1 MLIEWHNKCKL
12 KLRIHLIR
20 QQVVDDNAAQK
31 RRRTMLKKITATG
44 MMLLA
49 SLLITSFASAVP
61 YNYTDWTAAN
71 VNGGTASGIITLPD
85 FSTVTVNLN
94 AVYVS
99 GAPGNFAFAQVNGGT
114 NYWNPSTP
122 FISSQ
127 VDNAPPGTDI
137 IALSG
142 GQNQIYRVTLSEAI
156 KDPIMSIVSLGQ
168 PGSNTTYDFNAP
180 FTIVSQGVGYWGG
193 SPTALAQLP
202 GDILQGNEGHG
213 TIQFLGTFST
223 FEWTVPTPEYW
234 HGFTFGIRTTE
245 AIEPSNPVPE
255 PSTIILFGAGLAGF
269 GFLRRRMKK

>member
-1 MLIEWHNKCKL
+1 
-12 KLRIHLIR
+12 
-20 QQVVDDNAAQK
+20 
-31 RRRTMLKKITATG
+31 MLKKIAVIGT
-44 MMLLA
+44 MCFA
-49 SLLITSFASAVP
+49 SLLIGSAAFAVP
-61 YNYTDWTAAN
+61 YYYTDWTTAN
-71 VNGGTASGIITLPD
+71 VSGGTASGTITLPD
-85 FSTVTVNLN
+85 FSTVTVNLQ
-94 AVYVS
+94 AVYAN

-137 IALSG
+137 IALNG

-156 KDPIMSIVSLGQ
+156 KDPIMSIVSLGR

-180 FTIVSQGVGYWGG
+180 FTIVSQGSGYWGG
-193 SPTALAQLP
+193 SATALDQLP
-202 GDILQGNEGHG
+202 GDVLRGNEGHG

-255 PSTIILFGAGLAGF
+255 PSTVILFGAGLGCVA
-269 GFLRRRMKK
+269 FLRRKRNA